1 MRANGHPNEPGRWT
15 LLESREG
22 LSLWRR
28 DRADPM
34 PVTMF
39 YLLNPPTQA
48 ELIYDEARARDRF
61 AVLFAT
67 AEIQDPSAR
76 TADAPA

>member
-1 MRANGHPNEPGRWT
+1 MSVSGHPNEPGRWT
-15 LLESREG
+15 LLESLAGR
-22 LSLWRR
+22 SLWRR

-34 PVTMF
+34 PVAMF
-39 YLLNPPTQA
+39 YLLNPPAQA

-61 AVLFAT
+61 AALFAT
-67 AEIQDPSAR
+67 SEIQGSSAR